1 MSSKNTYEVFNTSI
15 EDYSINE
22 LYNLL
27 ELDELSRE
35 HILLKV
41 HTLNNNIFKNNE
53 PIKAF
58 FLQAQNKLLNYLTVP
73 DTNLD
78 YYLHANANANIEP
91 NIKEHFSNNEEGD
104 NEEGDNEEGEDEEGV
119 NDDKDDK
126 DDKVNII
133 ETYVNYSN
141 SNSNSNSNPTTTNPI
156 TTTNSSP
163 SPAINND
170 HIETYYIYK
179 NLYFNTTYRIN
190 KFIANALPTDCKILL
205 NNNLNNVIQCKL
217 TSLNIRKPFLI
228 HSTKSNNSFI
238 VKKYNSTNKVD
249 FSFSVVLE
257 NGYYEDSTEIE
268 NFINNKFKNTSVN
281 ILGEIVD
288 TLTSS
293 STFVEDISKSNFIRA
308 LNFSINKNSKIS
320 TFDLSKTYIN
330 DNSINNIFRSYEI
343 DFLTNYI
350 PPYSLASILG
360 FNNTTYNSINTIYEV
375 HKIIGPKTYN
385 TLSSPIYFCFDE
397 NQSAIVETHQLFLNN
412 NLSSDK
418 ILAKINTYKGTSL
431 TNYYIYETLENND
444 NKNNIRQYSG
454 PINLSSFAIK
464 IIDNYGLLVQSIQ
477 EEFTFDLELVIQA
490 SKLVN

>member
-41 HTLNNNIFKNNE
+41 HTLNNNVFKNNE

-91 NIKEHFSNNEEGD
+91 NIKEQFSNNEED
-104 NEEGDNEEGEDEEGV
+104 EEGEEGEEDEEGEDKE
-119 NDDKDDK
+119 DD
-126 DDKVNII
+126 VNII

-141 SNSNSNSNPTTTNPI
+141 STTSPSTSSTTSPSTTN
-156 TTTNSSP
+156 TTNLTT
-163 SPAINND
+163 INSD
-170 HIETYYIYK
+170 QIETYYIYK

-205 NNNLNNVIQCKL
+205 NNNLNNVVQCKL

-238 VKKYNSTNKVD
+238 IKKYNSTNKVD
-249 FSFSVVLE
+249 FSCSIVIE
-257 NGYYEDSTEIE
+257 NGYYEDSTEME
-268 NFINNKFKNTSVN
+268 NFINNKFKNTNVTIS
-281 ILGEIVD
+281 GEIVD
-288 TLTSS
+288 TSVTISGEILDTSN
-293 STFVEDISKSNFIRA
+293 TKFIKA
-308 LNFSINKNSKIS
+308 LNFSINKNTKIS

-330 DNSINNIFRSYEI
+330 DVSINNIFKYYEI

-360 FNNTTYNSINTIYEV
+360 FNNTTYNSINNINGV

-490 SKLVN
+490 SKLVNK